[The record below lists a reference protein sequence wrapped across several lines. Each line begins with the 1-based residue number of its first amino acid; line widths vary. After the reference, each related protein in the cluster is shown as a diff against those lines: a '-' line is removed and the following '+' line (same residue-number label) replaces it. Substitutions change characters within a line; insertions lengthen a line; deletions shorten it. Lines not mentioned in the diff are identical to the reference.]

1 MEKDITMIKR
11 LAVFILADG
20 AVENNK
26 DMALNSSEETANLQ
40 KPVFKY

>member
-1 MEKDITMIKR
+1 MEKDIIMIKR
-11 LAVFILADG
+11 LAVFILAGG

-26 DMALNSSEETANLQ
+26 DMASNSSGETANLQ